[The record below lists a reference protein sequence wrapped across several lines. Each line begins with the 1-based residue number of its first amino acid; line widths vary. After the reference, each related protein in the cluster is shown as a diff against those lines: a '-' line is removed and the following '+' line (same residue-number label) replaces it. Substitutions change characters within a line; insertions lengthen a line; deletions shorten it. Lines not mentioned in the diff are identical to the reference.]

1 MIARLF
7 YNDALITIFGL
18 GGIYAVTTLD
28 FNFNEVVSLAI
39 VLNISAGIGALIFG
53 FFEDNFGPKNHYNF
67 SLGTYHCYFNC
78 IYSS

>member
-7 YNDALITIFGL
+7 YNDGLITIFGL

-39 VLNISAGIGALIFG
+39 VLNISAGIGAFIFG
-53 FFEDNFGPKNHYNF
+53 FFEDNFGPKK
-67 SLGTYHCYFNC
+67 SL
-78 IYSS
+78 